1 MATTSAYAMA
11 AGGEA
16 AARPCRGTLLR
27 ARPSPPRLAFL
38 SRTPARGAS
47 ISLPTG
53 LHQAAAA
60 AEGRTGTGVGSEE
73 VEEGPAWVELEPIGS
88 DEQLDR
94 ALAAAQQR
102 GTPIVL
108 LWTASWCRKCIY
120 LKPKLEKLAA
130 EYYPRILFYCVD
142 VNAVPQK
149 LVNRAGVT
157 VSLDMHFIELF
168 FSKPCCALNWFF
180 SSCLSLIDSDEYDN
194 LLLMPRCAFL
204 LEDNPK
210 TFSILILFL
219 ELLEPLSCS
228 PFPGLEEAIS
238 STAPGSSALSCRLPA
253 THTKMFL
260 SPMPLSFC
268 FGNRE
273 P

>member
-168 FSKPCCALNWFF
+168 FKDAFYTGTSRACFF
-180 SSCLSLIDSDEYDN
+180 LYGLHLAIVYPEVVV
-194 LLLMPRCAFL
+194 
-204 LEDNPK
+204 
-210 TFSILILFL
+210 
-219 ELLEPLSCS
+219 SCS
-228 PFPGLEEAIS
+228 VKTWSDSQKQGEVIGSHKSWLVIDDVRKMIEQEE
-238 STAPGSSALSCRLPA
+238 
-253 THTKMFL
+253 
-260 SPMPLSFC
+260 
-268 FGNRE
+268 
-273 P
+273 

>member
-1 MATTSAYAMA
+1 MATTSAYAVA

-16 AARPCRGTLLR
+16 AARRTLLR
-27 ARPSPPRLAFL
+27 PRPPPPRLAFL

-53 LHQAAAA
+53 LHRAAAA
-60 AEGRTGTGVGSEE
+60 AEGRTGMGVGSE
-73 VEEGPAWVELEPIGS
+73 EEGPAWVELEPIGS

-102 GTPIVL
+102 RAPIVL

-157 VSLDMHFIELF
+157 KMPSIQTWSDSQKQGEVIGGHKSWLVIDDVRKMIEQ
-168 FSKPCCALNWFF
+168 
-180 SSCLSLIDSDEYDN
+180 
-194 LLLMPRCAFL
+194 
-204 LEDNPK
+204 
-210 TFSILILFL
+210 
-219 ELLEPLSCS
+219 
-228 PFPGLEEAIS
+228 EE
-238 STAPGSSALSCRLPA
+238 
-253 THTKMFL
+253 
-260 SPMPLSFC
+260 
-268 FGNRE
+268 
-273 P
+273 

>member
-1 MATTSAYAMA
+1 MATTSAYAAA

-16 AARPCRGTLLR
+16 AARRTLLR
-27 ARPSPPRLAFL
+27 PRPAPPRLAFL

-53 LHQAAAA
+53 LHRAAAA
-60 AEGRTGTGVGSEE
+60 AEGRTGMGVGSEE
-73 VEEGPAWVELEPIGS
+73 AEEEAPAWVELEPIGS

-102 GTPIVL
+102 AAPIVL

-157 VSLDMHFIELF
+157 KMPSIQTWSDSQKQGEVIGGHKSWLVIDDVRKMIEQ
-168 FSKPCCALNWFF
+168 
-180 SSCLSLIDSDEYDN
+180 
-194 LLLMPRCAFL
+194 
-204 LEDNPK
+204 
-210 TFSILILFL
+210 
-219 ELLEPLSCS
+219 
-228 PFPGLEEAIS
+228 EE
-238 STAPGSSALSCRLPA
+238 
-253 THTKMFL
+253 
-260 SPMPLSFC
+260 
-268 FGNRE
+268 
-273 P
+273 